1 MAWLVFIPNSYAAA
15 GNLTHVTDVRPSV
28 GCTALPTE
36 LLRRGNSNPSMQCR
50 FSFHRATSST
60 VKKRVR
66 WVDGSDG
73 NDSTRTDRS
82 KLERVREF
90 VTDGTLCRREF
101 REPPYFP
108 PSLQPSLPPSLPPM
122 MTPPPRRFPPSS
134 TAAERWGPNPA
145 VSSAARQPGLSCAV
159 YT

>member
-145 VSSAARQPGLSCAV
+145 MSSAARQPGLSCAV

>member
-1 MAWLVFIPNSYAAA
+1 MAWLVFIPYSYAVA
-15 GNLTHVTDVRPSV
+15 GNRTHVHQSV

-108 PSLQPSLPPSLPPM
+108 PSLQPSLPPM

-134 TAAERWGPNPA
+134 TAAERWVPNPA
-145 VSSAARQPGLSCAV
+145 MSSSARQPGLSCAV